1 MSRGSCGA
9 RRVRT
14 CISAV
19 VGSPIMADHVVV
31 TQDLMD
37 GSRFRLAAPGVVIVR
52 SVDAPEIAGARI
64 VLVDLALGVDLSALV
79 GDDRTVIAYGSHVD
93 DEALQSAIAVG
104 CADALPRSKVF
115 RRAAELLAD

>member
-1 MSRGSCGA
+1 
-9 RRVRT
+9 
-14 CISAV
+14 
-19 VGSPIMADHVVV
+19 MADHVVV
-31 TQDLMD
+31 TRDLMD
-37 GSRFRLAAPGVVIVR
+37 GSRFRSAVPVVVIVR
-52 SVDAPEIAGARI
+52 SVDAPELADARL

-93 DEALQSAIAVG
+93 EEALRSAITAG